1 MKFHKK
7 NFLIFLAAAFCVVAV
22 AGCSTKNS
30 TVTSDNIIIEA
41 VQTERQP
48 IAKSTDD
55 KAAKTQT
62 VDIPVREKSEAVPKV
77 VEVKNDIKKSTDD
90 IPERNNDTEID
101 KSKTVTS
108 RVSSDTDSETKVK
121 SIDNEVDKSKAVTSK
136 VSADTDSETKV
147 KSTDNEVDKSKAV
160 TSKVSADTDSE
171 TKVKSTDNEV
181 DKSKAV
187 TSKVSSD
194 TDSETKVK
202 STDNEVD
209 KSKAVTSKVS
219 ADTDSETK
227 VKSIDNEVDKS
238 KAVTSKVSADTDSET
253 KVKNTEM
260 ETDKSKN
267 TSSEK
272 TKSSDSDKPKNETK
286 LATKTPPKEYH
297 IDVKHITQYKDMPT
311 GCEIVSA
318 RMVLEYYGKNITYEH
333 MLSRIP
339 RANLK
344 VTKDG
349 KLYGKTPYQAF
360 LGDPT
365 KNSGFGCY
373 PPVIMEMVANY
384 NYNDL
389 YAESTCNLP
398 LDFIAKTYLPQ
409 DIPVLVWATIGM
421 DDSYLTDSWYVE
433 GADGKPSKQKYTWR
447 AAEHCLVLVGYDEK
461 YYYFSDPLSYQDV
474 TYYEK
479 SLVEKRYKEVGY
491 NSMIIRKYE

>member
-108 RVSSDTDSETKVK
+108 RVSS
-121 SIDNEVDKSKAVTSK
+121 
-136 VSADTDSETKV
+136 
-147 KSTDNEVDKSKAV
+147 
-160 TSKVSADTDSE
+160 
-171 TKVKSTDNEV
+171 
-181 DKSKAV
+181 
-187 TSKVSSD
+187 
-194 TDSETKVK
+194 
-202 STDNEVD
+202 
-209 KSKAVTSKVS
+209 
-219 ADTDSETK
+219 DTDSETK

>member
-48 IAKSTDD
+48 ISKSTDD

-108 RVSSDTDSETKVK
+108 RVSS
-121 SIDNEVDKSKAVTSK
+121 
-136 VSADTDSETKV
+136 
-147 KSTDNEVDKSKAV
+147 
-160 TSKVSADTDSE
+160 DTDSE

>member
-1 MKFHKK
+1 
-7 NFLIFLAAAFCVVAV
+7 
-22 AGCSTKNS
+22 
-30 TVTSDNIIIEA
+30 
-41 VQTERQP
+41 
-48 IAKSTDD
+48 
-55 KAAKTQT
+55 
-62 VDIPVREKSEAVPKV
+62 
-77 VEVKNDIKKSTDD
+77 
-90 IPERNNDTEID
+90 
-101 KSKTVTS
+101 
-108 RVSSDTDSETKVK
+108 
-121 SIDNEVDKSKAVTSK
+121 
-136 VSADTDSETKV
+136 
-147 KSTDNEVDKSKAV
+147 
-160 TSKVSADTDSE
+160 
-171 TKVKSTDNEV
+171 
-181 DKSKAV
+181 
-187 TSKVSSD
+187 
-194 TDSETKVK
+194 
-202 STDNEVD
+202 
-209 KSKAVTSKVS
+209 
-219 ADTDSETK
+219 
-227 VKSIDNEVDKS
+227 
-238 KAVTSKVSADTDSET
+238 
-253 KVKNTEM
+253 M

-373 PPVIMEMVANY
+373 PSVIMEMVANY

>member
-7 NFLIFLAAAFCVVAV
+7 NFLIFLAAVFCVAAV
-22 AGCSTKNS
+22 TGCSAEKS
-30 TVTSDNIIIEA
+30 TVTSADIITEA
-41 VQTERQP
+41 VQTECQP
-48 IAKSTDD
+48 ISKSTNDTAV
-55 KAAKTQT
+55 KAQT
-62 VDIPVREKSEAVPKV
+62 VDTPVKADSKSAPKI

-90 IPERNNDTEID
+90 TPKRHNDTEAD
-101 KSKTVTS
+101 NSNNVTS
-108 RVSSDTDSETKVK
+108 KVKSTDTDSEAKSKSTDTEVDKSKNMTSKVSADTDSEAK
-121 SIDNEVDKSKAVTSK
+121 SKSTDTEVDKSKAVTSK
-136 VSADTDSETKV
+136 VNANTDSEAKT
-147 KSTDNEVDKSKAV
+147 KSTDTENDKSKTV
-160 TSKVSADTDSE
+160 TSKVSADTDLE
-171 TKVKSTDNEV
+171 AKTKSTD
-181 DKSKAV
+181 
-187 TSKVSSD
+187 
-194 TDSETKVK
+194 
-202 STDNEVD
+202 
-209 KSKAVTSKVS
+209 
-219 ADTDSETK
+219 
-227 VKSIDNEVDKS
+227 
-238 KAVTSKVSADTDSET
+238 
-253 KVKNTEM
+253 TEK
-260 ETDKSKN
+260 D
-267 TSSEK
+267 K
-272 TKSSDSDKPKNETK
+272 TKNPDSDKPKNETK
-286 LATKTPPKEYH
+286 PVTKTPPKEYH
-297 IDVKHITQYKDMPT
+297 LNVKHITQYKDMPT

-360 LGDPT
+360 LGDPA

-373 PPVIMEMVANY
+373 PPVIMEMVSNY

-421 DDSYLTDSWYVE
+421 SDSYLTDSWYVE
-433 GADGKPSKQKYTWR
+433 GADGKPTNQKYTWR
-447 AAEHCLVLVGYDEK
+447 AGEHCLVLVGYDEK
-461 YYYFSDPLSYQDV
+461 YYYFSDPLSYQDI